1 MEGRRLALAL
11 GKVVVAALV
20 MACSAWGINAALL
33 TVAPG
38 PAVLLRAGRLAAAIG
53 GGLVVLVA
61 SATLLRIEEFQ
72 EALGALRA
80 RVPDVVRSGR
90 S

>member
-1 MEGRRLALAL
+1 
-11 GKVVVAALV
+11 
-20 MACSAWGINAALL
+20 MACSAWGINAALS

-53 GGLVVLVA
+53 GGLAVLAA